1 MSDSGIFSKLF
12 DDTDKTFARNR
23 NVFSYTCL
31 GSFLIFSVFILSK
44 YPCMYLK
51 FSSVATGCFLI
62 IRIIHYVKK
71 RWFLYLFDYCYIVNL
86 IMIYLAFNSTNRISY
101 GTLLA
106 TTFYPII
113 NVYRYQN
120 SLVLH
125 NQEIFFTCYM
135 HLNPTVALSAAYIS
149 GCIDITTDFSEYL
162 IEALK
167 WHTAYAAFYFP
178 LLFIVI
184 KPFWMKYKIPNLYSY
199 HSQEPFY
206 QKIWGG
212 RPVWF
217 GGLFVYAVQVLFIL
231 YAAFISYFVIG
242 NHRNLVGLLCI
253 VVIYTLYRAATYYI
267 DYMPATAIKQSKKN
281 S

>member
-12 DDTDKTFARNR
+12 EDSDKTFARNR
-23 NVFSYTCL
+23 NVFSYTIL
-31 GSFLIFSVFILSK
+31 GTFLIFSVFILSK
-44 YPCMYLK
+44 YPCMYMK
-51 FSSVATGCFLI
+51 FSSVATGLFLI
-62 IRIIHYVKK
+62 IRVVHYVKK
-71 RWFLYLFDYCYIVNL
+71 RWFLYLLDYCYIINL
-86 IMIYLAFNSTNRISY
+86 IMIYMSFYETNKLQL

-135 HLNPTVALSAAYIS
+135 HLNPTVAVAAAYIS
-149 GCIDITTDFSEYL
+149 GCVELNTDFSLYA
-162 IEALK
+162 IEAFK
-167 WHTAYAAFYFP
+167 WHLAYSAFYFP
-178 LLFIVI
+178 LVFII
-184 KPFWMKYKIPNLYSY
+184 LKPFWMKYKIPNLYSY
-199 HSQEPFY
+199 HSNEPFY

-217 GGLFVYAVQVLFIL
+217 GGLVVWTVQASFIWYAS
-231 YAAFISYFVIG
+231 FISYFIIG
-242 NHRNLVGLLCI
+242 NHRNFIGFLCI